1 MVEGKSGKGFRPMGD
16 QRSVAGSRAGTAR
29 CDWTFGGNVL
39 FRRGNLDASRFPPAP
54 LLQEAPRAKASPH
67 QQRSGNRVAGKNPDL
82 SGFLP
87 GQKELRSGPLP
98 ARDPAAARWSLAE
111 RNPLPTAEA
120 ASYFPYLYRCF
131 RGWEKSFFFDCGVEL
146 IDFGCK
152 LIL

>member
-87 GQKELRSGPLP
+87 GQKELRSGPCP
-98 ARDPAAARWSLAE
+98 HGVQRRNAGRPFGEIPFFSSPRRWSPAGE
-111 RNPLPTAEA
+111 NQGMRMPTPRA
-120 ASYFPYLYRCF
+120 ASIFCSACP
-131 RGWEKSFFFDCGVEL
+131 SPASL
-146 IDFGCK
+146 IT
-152 LIL
+152 